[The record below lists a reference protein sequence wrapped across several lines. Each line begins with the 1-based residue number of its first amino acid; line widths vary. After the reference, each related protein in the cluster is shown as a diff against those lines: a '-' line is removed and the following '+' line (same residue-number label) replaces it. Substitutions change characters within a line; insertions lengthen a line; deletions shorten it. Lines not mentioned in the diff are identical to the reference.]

1 MTDLTLSSGIEPRN
15 SARRRAAAHRRFTAV
30 FLALALGTS
39 SLAVAQDSYD
49 DAIAPL
55 SLDQIAL
62 ELNNPVTSL
71 RTFTIDWEGMTYTGD
86 LPGSDDQHGSRFR
99 FTTLYPIRLRNGK
112 NLQLRLTIPVNGDLP
127 NWKPRDYIDYRDFTI
142 RKVPVT
148 EPRIDP
154 ANGGEFGY
162 GHDHM
167 GDISLDVAYGGTNE
181 SGRCG
186 MIGLSY
192 VYPSSED
199 GSGKRNQYLLGPEVA
214 LGSITD
220 RGLLG
225 FRAKHLVDLSGEG
238 EQELGY
244 LPTNET
250 TLQLLFARSLGN
262 GWQIESNPIILY
274 DWEAVSGNEWVVPIG
289 AGVSKTF
296 RAGRR
301 PMKLAV
307 ELQHYVVTP
316 DRFGPEWMLQVRYIP
331 FVSTRLLD

>member
-1 MTDLTLSSGIEPRN
+1 MTDLIVKSRAESGNP
-15 SARRRAAAHRRFTAV
+15 ARGRTAAHRAAGAWLLLLT
-30 FLALALGTS
+30 LGTTMPAS
-39 SLAVAQDSYD
+39 AQESYD

-55 SLDQIAL
+55 SLDQLAL

-71 RTFTIDWEGMTYTGD
+71 RTFTMDWEGMTYTGD
-86 LPGSDDQHGSRFR
+86 LPGSDDQRGSRLR
-99 FTTLYPIRLRNGK
+99 FTTLYPIQFRNGK

-127 NWKPRDYIDYRDFTI
+127 NWKPEEYLDYRDFTI

-167 GDISLDVAYGGTNE
+167 GDISLDIGYGGTNE
-181 SGRCG
+181 NGRFA

-192 VYPSSED
+192 VHPSSED
-199 GSGKRNQYLLGPEVA
+199 GSGKRNQTLLGPDVA
-214 LGSITD
+214 LGRITD

-225 FRAKHLVDLSGEG
+225 FRLKHLTDLSGEG
-238 EQELGY
+238 EQELGEIA
-244 LPTNET
+244 TNET
-250 TLQLLFARSLGN
+250 TLQLLIARSLGN
-262 GWQIESNPIILY
+262 GWQVESNPIILY

-289 AGVSKTF
+289 FGVSKAF

-301 PMKLAV
+301 PMKLAM
-307 ELQHYVVTP
+307 ELQHYVVSP

-331 FVSTRLLD
+331 FISTRLYD